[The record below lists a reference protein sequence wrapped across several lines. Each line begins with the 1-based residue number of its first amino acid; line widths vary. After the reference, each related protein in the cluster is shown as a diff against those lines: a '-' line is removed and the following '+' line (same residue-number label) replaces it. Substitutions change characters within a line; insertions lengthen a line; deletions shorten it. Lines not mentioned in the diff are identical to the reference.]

1 MRRPLRKTALASI
14 LFAGALLALA
24 VTAEAQ
30 QSAQLPHVGFLHGG
44 SKSTRL
50 PHIEAFRQGLRE
62 RGYIEG
68 KNVIIEYRFAEGKLD
83 QLPALAAELV
93 KLNVNVIAA
102 ATTAAMRAAK
112 QATMTIPIVMVAASD
127 PVGTGLVAS
136 LAHPGGNVTGL
147 SFQGAELSG
156 KQLELLKE
164 VVPNASRVA
173 VLINGGANQA
183 NPVAKKETEV
193 AARGLGVRLQML
205 EVSTLKEL
213 EAAFPAMTK
222 QHAQALTILTGPLFD
237 VHLKVVADFAATNRI
252 PAIYG
257 FRDFPHAGGLMSYGT
272 DLFNIYSRA
281 ATYVDKILK
290 GAEPGDIPVEQ
301 PLKFDLVINLKT
313 ANHIG
318 LTIPQSVLYRAD
330 KVIK

>member
-1 MRRPLRKTALASI
+1 MKKTIAALA
-14 LFAGALLALA
+14 LCALLFGFRFP
-24 VTAEAQ
+24 AEAQ
-30 QSAQLPHVGFLHGG
+30 QSGKLPHVGFLHGG

-62 RGYIEG
+62 RGYVEG
-68 KNVIIEYRFAEGKLD
+68 TNITVEYRFAEGKLD
-83 QLPALAAELV
+83 QLPDLAAELV

-112 QATMTIPIVMVAASD
+112 RATTTIPIVMVGSSD
-127 PVGTGLVAS
+127 PVGAGLVAS
-136 LAHPGGNVTGL
+136 LARPGGNVTGL
-147 SFQGAELSG
+147 SFLGAELSG

-164 VVPNASRVA
+164 AVPNASRVA
-173 VLINGGANQA
+173 VLVGGGANQA
-183 NPVAKKETEV
+183 SPVAKKETEV
-193 AARGLGVRLQML
+193 AARGLGVRLQTL
-205 EVSTLKEL
+205 EVSTPKEFD
-213 EAAFPAMTK
+213 AAFSAMTK
-222 QHAQALTILTGPLFD
+222 GRAHALTILTGPLFD
-237 VHLKVVADFAATNRI
+237 VHLKAVADLAATNWL

-272 DLFNIYSRA
+272 DMLNIYTRA

-290 GAEPGDIPVEQ
+290 DTKPGDIPVEQ

-313 ANHIG
+313 AKQIG
-318 LTIPQSVLYRAD
+318 MTIPPNVLARAD